1 MTSDTLPRGT
11 DKICGRRA
19 RFRPRPGD
27 AAATSQED
35 ARVDPIVSVPELAF
49 VAATRGMAGA
59 GLALLLSDYLKSD
72 QRRAAGWTLLGIGL
86 LTTIPIAATVFG
98 RRRQQLL
105 PQ

>member
-1 MTSDTLPRGT
+1 MRTFD
-11 DKICGRRA
+11 
-19 RFRPRPGD
+19 
-27 AAATSQED
+27 
-35 ARVDPIVSVPELAF
+35 VSIPELAF

-98 RRRQQLL
+98 RSRPRMLTQ
-105 PQ
+105 